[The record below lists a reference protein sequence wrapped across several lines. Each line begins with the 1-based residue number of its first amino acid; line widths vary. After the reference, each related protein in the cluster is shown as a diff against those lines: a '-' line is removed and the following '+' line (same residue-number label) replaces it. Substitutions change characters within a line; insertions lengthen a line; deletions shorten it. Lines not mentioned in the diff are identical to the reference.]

1 MKRDALTQWYG
12 RNATG
17 CIAAGRDFQPAG
29 RRRVEAAFDGGRVSS
44 DGGLLLL
51 RELTER
57 TGVFRRF
64 ATCFRDDRDPARV
77 EHTVQELLAQRV
89 LGILC
94 GYEDLN
100 DHDTL
105 RDDALLALAAG
116 KADQTGAERKRER
129 DRGHALAGKSTLN
142 RLELAAP
149 EVGAG
154 ERYKKIRHDE
164 HAIQRLFVDEFLR
177 AHAEPPVELVLDLDA
192 TDDPVHGKQEGRF
205 FHGFYDCY
213 CYLPLYV
220 FCGDHLLGAAL
231 HTADKQPAAHAVE
244 ELERIVAQLLARWP
258 DVRIIV
264 RGDSGFGRDEIMKW
278 CEDNGL
284 GYVLGLQKNS
294 RLTDELSVE
303 MAQARELFERT
314 GEAARVFKDF
324 RYRTRDSWSCVR
336 RVVGKAEYTT
346 DKENPRFIVTNL
358 TPEALAARELY
369 ENLYCARGDMEN
381 RIKEQQ
387 LGLFADR
394 TSTRTLR
401 ANQLRLWLSSVAYLI
416 VSELRRIALAGT
428 ELATA
433 QVSTIRCRLLKIGAV
448 VTVSVRRVA
457 VSLSSVF
464 PLQDLWWR
472 ALDNLRR
479 HFSMHC

>member
-1 MKRDALTQWYG
+1 MNRKALHQAYG

-17 CIAAGRDFQPAG
+17 CNAAADELQPAG

-64 ATCFRDDRDPARV
+64 AACFRDHRDPARV
-77 EHTVQELLAQRV
+77 EHTAQELVAQRV

-105 RDDALLALAAG
+105 RDDALLALAVG
-116 KADQTGAERKRER
+116 KADQTGADRKRDR

-149 EVGAG
+149 EVGEA
-154 ERYKKIRHDE
+154 ERYKKISYDDHG
-164 HAIQRLFVDEFLR
+164 IQRLFVDEFLR
-177 AHAEPPVELVLDLDA
+177 AYAEPPAEIILDLDA
-192 TDDPVHGKQEGRF
+192 TDDPIHGKQEGRF

-213 CYLPLYV
+213 CYLPLYT

-231 HTADKQPAAHAVE
+231 NTADKQPAAHAVE
-244 ELERIVAQLLARWP
+244 ELERIVAQILARWP
-258 DVRIIV
+258 EVRIIV
-264 RGDSGFGRDEIMKW
+264 RGDSGFGRDEIMRW

-284 GYVLGLQKNS
+284 FYVLGVQKNV
-294 RLTDELSVE
+294 RLTAEIADE
-303 MAQARELFERT
+303 MAQARAAFEQT
-314 GEAARVFKDF
+314 GEAARVFKEF
-324 RYRTRDSWSCVR
+324 LYKTRDSWSRER
-336 RVVGKAEYTT
+336 RVVGKAEYTSE
-346 DKENPRFIVTNL
+346 KENPRFIVTNL
-358 TPEALAARELY
+358 PPQYLAAAELY
-369 ENLYCARGDMEN
+369 EELYCARGDMEN

-394 TSTRTLR
+394 TSTRSLR
-401 ANQLRLWLSSVAYLI
+401 GNQLRLWFSSIAYVIL
-416 VSELRRIALAGT
+416 SELRRIALAGT

-433 QVSTIRCRLLKIGAV
+433 QVSTIRCRLLKIGAI
-448 VTVSVRRVA
+448 VTVSVRRIA

-472 ALDNLRR
+472 ALDNLRH
-479 HFSMHC
+479 HFVMHC

>member
-1 MKRDALTQWYG
+1 M
-12 RNATG
+12 
-17 CIAAGRDFQPAG
+17 
-29 RRRVEAAFDGGRVSS
+29 EAAFDGGRVSS
-44 DGGLLLL
+44 DGGLVLL

-64 ATCFRDDRDPARV
+64 AACFRDHRDPARI
-77 EHTVQELLAQRV
+77 EHTVEELVAQRV
-89 LGILC
+89 LGLVC

-100 DHDTL
+100 DHDKL
-105 RDDALLALAAG
+105 RDDALLALAVG
-116 KADQTGAERKRER
+116 KADQTGANRKRER
-129 DRGHALAGKSTLN
+129 DQGHALAGKSTLN
-142 RLELAAP
+142 RLELAAAD
-149 EVGAG
+149 VDDG
-154 ERYKKIRHDE
+154 ERYKKISYDDHG
-164 HAIQRLFVDEFLR
+164 IQRLFVDEFLR
-177 AHAEPPVELVLDLDA
+177 AHPEPPTELVLDLDA
-192 TDDPVHGKQEGRF
+192 TDDPIHGQQEGRF

-213 CYLPLYV
+213 CYLPLYT

-231 HTADKQPAAHAVE
+231 NTADKQPAANAID

-264 RGDSGFGRDEIMKW
+264 RGDSGFGRDAIMKW
-278 CEDNGL
+278 CEDNDI
-284 GYVLGLQKNS
+284 GYVFGLQKNS
-294 RLTDELSVE
+294 RLTDEIADE
-303 MAQARELFERT
+303 MAQAHEVFERT

-324 RYRTRDSWSCVR
+324 RYRTRDSWSCER

-358 TPEALAARELY
+358 SPESMAARELY
-369 ENLYCARGDMEN
+369 EDLYCARGDMEN

-394 TSTRTLR
+394 TSTRTVR

-472 ALDNLRR
+472 ALDSLRR
-479 HFSMHC
+479 HFVMHC

>member
-1 MKRDALTQWYG
+1 MKRIALTQWYG

-17 CIAAGRDFQPAG
+17 CIAAECEFQPAG

-44 DGGLLLL
+44 DGGLVLL

-64 ATCFRDDRDPARV
+64 AACFRDHRDPARI
-77 EHTVQELLAQRV
+77 EHTVEELVAQRV
-89 LGILC
+89 LGLVC

-100 DHDTL
+100 DHDKL

-116 KADQTGAERKRER
+116 KTDQTGVERKRQR
-129 DRGHALAGKSTLN
+129 DQGHALAGKSTLN
-142 RLELAAP
+142 RLELAAA
-149 EVGAG
+149 EVGED
-154 ERYKKIRHDE
+154 ERYKKISYDDHG
-164 HAIQRLFVDEFLR
+164 IQRLFVDEFLR
-177 AHAEPPVELVLDLDA
+177 AYAEPPKEIVLDLDA
-192 TDDPVHGKQEGRF
+192 TDDPIHGKQEGRF

-213 CYLPLYV
+213 CYLPLYT

-231 HTADKQPAAHAVE
+231 NTADKQPAANAID
-244 ELERIVAQLLARWP
+244 ELERIVAQILARWP

-278 CEDNGL
+278 CEDNDIS
-284 GYVLGLQKNS
+284 YVFGLQKNP
-294 RLTDELSVE
+294 RLIDEISDE
-303 MAQARELFERT
+303 MAQAREVFEQT

-324 RYRTRDSWSCVR
+324 RYRTRDSWSCER

-358 TPEALAARELY
+358 PPKSVAARELY
-369 ENLYCARGDMEN
+369 EDLYCARGDMEN

-416 VSELRRIALAGT
+416 ISELRRVALAGT

-457 VSLSSVF
+457 VALSSVF
-464 PLQDLWWR
+464 PLQNLWWR

-479 HFSMHC
+479 HFVMHC